1 MGWVVNI
8 LDQEISNSPH
18 ICASQELKVG
28 VNSLAGFSKNN
39 IHEWDYITNPTR
51 FWLIKCL
58 ELQLIEVPTFD
69 QLPKLVIKVQLL
81 FTSHTYGRN
90 EIQFIKQKPK
100 WLNGMLLHEWSSSS
114 LGTFWPQSLEFST
127 EFRTQYIGGSSIK
140 LPPTFDLGR
149 KSSF

>member
-1 MGWVVNI
+1 M
-8 LDQEISNSPH
+8 
-18 ICASQELKVG
+18 CASQELKVG
-28 VNSLAGFSKNN
+28 ANSLAGFSKNN

-81 FTSHTYGRN
+81 FTSHTYIHTYGRN

-100 WLNGMLLHEWSSSS
+100 WLNGMLLHE
-114 LGTFWPQSLEFST
+114 
-127 EFRTQYIGGSSIK
+127 
-140 LPPTFDLGR
+140 
-149 KSSF
+149 

>member
-1 MGWVVNI
+1 VGWVVNI

-28 VNSLAGFSKNN
+28 ANSLAGFSKNN

-69 QLPKLVIKVQLL
+69 QLPKLVIKVLLL
-81 FTSHTYGRN
+81 FMSHTYGRS

-100 WLNGMLLHEWSSSS
+100 WLNGMLLHE
-114 LGTFWPQSLEFST
+114 
-127 EFRTQYIGGSSIK
+127 
-140 LPPTFDLGR
+140 
-149 KSSF
+149 